1 MVSVIVPVYNL
12 EKYIERCIKSIIN
25 QTYKDLEIIIVNDGS
40 SDSSEKTIKKYAKQD
55 SRIKYYYKANG
66 GQATARNL
74 GIEASEGKYILFVD
88 GDDWIELNMI
98 EDMVN
103 STNEETELV
112 LSDYYID
119 YYDITIV
126 GTCVPNYSDDNTKNL
141 ILSSPGPCYKLY
153 KASIIK
159 KHKPF
164 FPEGIIYE
172 DLAIIP
178 YINSLI
184 KSSVYLK
191 KPYYHYCIR
200 KNSTMHKNKFN
211 KNERDVFLAVTNLQK
226 EFKGDFQEEV
236 EFLFIRELL
245 YFSNIRNLFF
255 VGKDVNIY
263 RKDLIKTLKTNYP
276 NWKKNKYYMR
286 KIVRRIF

>member
-12 EKYIERCIKSIIN
+12 ESLIERCIKSIIN
-25 QTYKDLEIIIVNDGS
+25 QTYKDLEIIIINDGS
-40 SDSSEKTIKKYAKQD
+40 TDNSEEIIEKYAKQD
-55 SRIKYYYKANG
+55 KRIKYHYKENS
-66 GQATARNL
+66 GQATTRNL
-74 GIEASEGKYILFVD
+74 GIDKSKGKYILFVD

-103 STNEETELV
+103 SANEETELV
-112 LSDYYID
+112 ISDYYID

-126 GTCVPNYSDDNTKNL
+126 GISVPHYSDDETKNL
-141 ILSSPGPCYKLY
+141 ILSNPGPCYKLY
-153 KASIIK
+153 KSNIIK

-200 KNSTMHKNKFN
+200 ENSTIHKNKFH
-211 KNERDVFLAVTNLQK
+211 KNERDVFLAVANLQK
-226 EFKGDFQEEV
+226 KFNGDFPEEV
-236 EFLFIRELL
+236 EFIFIRDLL

-255 VGKDVNIY
+255 VGKDVKMY
-263 RKDLIKTLKTNYP
+263 RKDLKKTLETNYP
-276 NWKKNKYYMR
+276 NWRKNKYHM
-286 KIVRRIF
+286 KEIVKLIF